1 MQGKEASEQETKAQS
16 SVGIDVS
23 KDWLDVCVL
32 PGGERLR
39 VANTRAGIRQL

>member
-1 MQGKEASEQETKAQS
+1 MQGKEASEQETKAKS

-32 PGGERLR
+32 PCGERLAR
-39 VANTRAGIRQL
+39 GQYAARASAS